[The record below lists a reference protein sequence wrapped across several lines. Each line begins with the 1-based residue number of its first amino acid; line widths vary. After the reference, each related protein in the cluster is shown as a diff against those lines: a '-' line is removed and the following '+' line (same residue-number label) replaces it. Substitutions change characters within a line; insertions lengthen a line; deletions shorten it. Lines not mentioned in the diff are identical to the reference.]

1 MNCITKDILYIGVN
15 DHDLDLFEGQYIVPL
30 GMAYNSYV
38 ILDEK
43 IAVMDSVEKHF
54 GEEWLGNLEE
64 ALDAFDGIQEDVKEL
79 AAYYDDDA
87 WREDFE
93 ADEAGRLPRDLKR
106 GVLSE
111 DGLYDILSAHYALTV
126 RLLDTV
132 STILKNR

>member
-1 MNCITKDILYIGVN
+1 MEQIERIQYYESL
-15 DHDLDLFEGQYIVPL
+15 LDKVAPVLE
-30 GMAYNSYV
+30 
-38 ILDEK
+38 
-43 IAVMDSVEKHF
+43 
-54 GEEWLGNLEE
+54 NLEE

-79 AAYYDDDA
+79 AAYYDDDD

-111 DGLYDILSAHYALTV
+111 DGLYDVLSGHYALTV